1 MEDTMINQE
10 NTPSLEMDDSK
21 NENSDERKNL
31 FVALTWML

>member
-10 NTPSLEMDDSK
+10 NKASLEIDDSK
-21 NENSDERKNL
+21 NEKTNERKKF